1 VNDVADAPIR
11 ILLIE
16 DNPGDARL
24 IREMLA
30 DAAEAGQAKPAFDL
44 AWADRI
50 STGLRHLDARQTD
63 AVLLDLSLPDSHGLD
78 TFIRVRAHAPWAPT
92 IVLSGLDDAS
102 LAVEAVREGAQD
114 YLVKGQVDGNL
125 LVRSIRYAIERKR
138 AEIELR
144 AQKQL
149 FENLVAVARATAERP
164 TLEATLQNALD
175 VAATLTGAEQG
186 DLFLVSEAGVVTYS
200 AWTGGTVTEQRPD
213 SIVCVMDH
221 GLVGWSARHR
231 RAALIA
237 DTTQDTRWLPLPG
250 RSSAVRSAL
259 CVPILSGST
268 LLGILAL
275 AHSQPGHFT
284 DKHLQLM
291 LAAVDQMALAVRN
304 AQIFDAQ
311 RRTAER
317 ETTLYQVLRAV
328 SGQLDP
334 EAVIHAAVEVIARL
348 TCWSHVI
355 IALPQDPQCWMVHA
369 ASGILST
376 AVGVTFPIGQGVVGR
391 AFRTTQTQLMPDV
404 RTDPDY
410 IPWHP
415 AIRSELAVPLQRGG
429 RTLGVLDLES
439 DCPAAFDAD
448 DVRWVESLAEA
459 VALAMDNARLY
470 AEVRRHATDLSALYA
485 IARTTSRS
493 LALEDVLSQAL
504 SSALVSFGFEA
515 GLISLV
521 DSESGGGQGEPSLRL
536 VAQRGLPPACLER
549 FQRDGPERALCDY
562 VHRQRENL
570 VIGNFERDTPETLH
584 ERMAQLVALGWRGY
598 VGIPLQHQE
607 QSLGVLGLFTHRPR
621 DSSPYDLA
629 LLTGIGHQVATAVAN
644 ARLFQTTLYE
654 RSRLQAL
661 IKSSR
666 DGVVLVGMNGHILVV
681 NLPALQMLRLPG
693 QPEDWLGRDVK
704 DALRALRILAPA
716 IVRVM
721 FAEMRRIRKGDEP
734 PAEGECEVAPRVIH
748 WLNLPVLAGVTSL
761 GRLLVLRDVTAERAA
776 ERLREDMTHT
786 MVHDLRNPLASISSA
801 LEFLDEES
809 SHILSA
815 EQRQILEIAQDG
827 THKTLGLVNRIL
839 DVSRLESGQMPL
851 NRARVELDV
860 LIAETLRSQS
870 PLAID
875 KGLCLESDVPST
887 LPPAWADAELVGRV
901 LQNLIGNA
909 IKFTPTGGR
918 VSVAARCEE
927 QAQHT
932 KLCVCVS
939 DTGPGI
945 PLEVQGRLF
954 QKFVTG
960 QQAERGSGLGLAF
973 CKLAV
978 EAHGERIWVES
989 VPGCGTTF
997 TFSLQ
1002 VDPDAYPSDTL

>member
-1 VNDVADAPIR
+1 MADAPLS

-24 IREMLA
+24 IREMLT
-30 DAAEAGQAKPAFDL
+30 DAAAAEQAGLVFDL
-44 AWADRI
+44 VWADRI
-50 STGLRHLDARQTD
+50 STGLRHLGARQTD
-63 AVLLDLSLPDSHGLD
+63 VVLLDLSLPDSRGLD
-78 TFIRVRAHAPWAPT
+78 TYIRVRAHAPWVPT
-92 IVLSGLDDAS
+92 IVLSGFDDAE
-102 LAVEAVREGAQD
+102 LAVEAVRQGAQD
-114 YLVKGQVDGNL
+114 YLVKGQVDGKL
-125 LVRSIRYAIERKR
+125 LVRAIRYAIERKR

-164 TLEATLQNALD
+164 TLEATLQNALN

-186 DLFLVSEAGVVTYS
+186 DLFLISEAGAVTYC
-200 AWTGGTVTEQRPD
+200 ARTGGTAADQRQD
-213 SIVCVMDH
+213 SLARVMDQ
-221 GLVGWSARHR
+221 GLISWSAHHCQ
-231 RAALIA
+231 AVLIA
-237 DTTQDTRWLPLPG
+237 DTSQDTRWLPLPG
-250 RSSAVRSAL
+250 RSDTVRSAL
-259 CVPILSGST
+259 CVPILSGPT

-275 AHSQPGHFT
+275 THSQPGHFT
-284 DKHLQLM
+284 DEHLHLM
-291 LAAVDQMALAVRN
+291 LAAADQMALAARN
-304 AQIFDAQ
+304 AQIFEAQ

-328 SGQLDP
+328 SGQLEP
-334 EAVIHAAVEVIARL
+334 EAVLRTAVETIARL
-348 TCWSHVI
+348 TGWPHI
-355 IALPQDPQCWMVHA
+355 AIALPDKDQRRWMIHA
-369 ASGILST
+369 ASGVLST
-376 AVGVTFPIGQGVVGR
+376 AMGAAFPISQGVIGR
-391 AFRTTQTQLMPDV
+391 ALQTSQTQLVLDV
-404 RTDPDY
+404 HADPDY
-410 IPWHP
+410 MPWHP
-415 AIRSELAVPLQRGG
+415 TIHSELVVPLRRGE
-429 RTLGVLDLES
+429 RLVGVLDVES
-439 DCPAAFDAD
+439 EHPATLDAD
-448 DVRWVESLAEA
+448 NVQLVESLAEA
-459 VALAMDNARLY
+459 VALALDNAQLY

-485 IARTTSRS
+485 ISRMTSRS
-493 LALEDVLSQAL
+493 LALEDVLTHAL
-504 SSALVSFGFEA
+504 SSALLAFGFDA
-515 GLISLV
+515 GLIGLV
-521 DSESGGGQGEPSLRL
+521 DSENGGQPRAHPLRL
-536 VAQRGLPPACLER
+536 AAQRGLPLTSLDR
-549 FQRDGPERALCDY
+549 FQYGGPEWALCDY
-562 VHRQRENL
+562 VYRRRESL
-570 VIGNFERDTPETLH
+570 VIGDFERDTPEVIR
-584 ERMAQLVALGWRGY
+584 EMATQMTALGWRGY

-607 QSLGVLGLFTHRPR
+607 QSLGVMSLFTRRPY

-644 ARLFQTTLYE
+644 ARLFQATLYE

-681 NLPALQMLRLPG
+681 NAPALQMLRLPG
-693 QPEDWLGRDVK
+693 QPEDWVGRSVQ
-704 DALRALRILAPA
+704 DALRALRLFASPV
-716 IVRVM
+716 VRVM
-721 FAEMRRIRKGDEP
+721 LAEMRRIRKGDEP
-734 PAEGECEVAPRVIH
+734 PAEGECEIAPRVIH
-748 WLNLPVLAGVTSL
+748 WLNLPVLAGIMSL

-801 LEFLDEES
+801 LEFLDEEI